1 MLSNSVLP
9 AIIMQFILDLNLLIL
24 VNWLCYVRSSL
35 SDSSSHIHDHPY
47 GQCGVALCAE
57 KYF

>member
-9 AIIMQFILDLNLLIL
+9 EITMQFILDLNLLIL
-24 VNWLCYVRSSL
+24 VNWLSYVRNSL
-35 SDSSSHIHDHPY
+35 SDSSSHTHDHSY
-47 GQCGVALCAE
+47 GLCGVALCAE